1 MPHRAAEL
9 TLHRAADLMPH
20 RAAEL
25 TLHRGGTTPDRAA
38 ETDAAPL
45 PFTDAESEW
54 RKVLCDI
61 A

>member
-9 TLHRAADLMPH
+9 TLHRAA
-20 RAAEL
+20 EL
-25 TLHRGGTTPDRAA
+25 TLHRASG
-38 ETDAAPL
+38 TDAAPL
-45 PFTDAESEW
+45 PLTDAESEW